1 MSEINECLNTLT
13 PRVLDFPEAIKPPPD
28 PLTWALDLFKAA
40 VVEADMQS
48 METGADNNSEQQI
61 SYFDQQD
68 PATFE
73 RFRSAILEGLAVHGS
88 LELIDYRDDGGTL
101 RDNADWSWQL
111 FCDHFAKGLASRHPM
126 GHYLKATLWTSCGEH
141 VYKAHCDLADGFL
154 VHLSG
159 HKHVRVWPV
168 PEPYLKKVIYDHGD
182 FEGRMTTEPVDFELK
197 PSQILFIP
205 AGSMHEVVA
214 HSGQA
219 AVSVSYHMGS
229 PFPLMSLC
237 AQLNKLHPGAEITLP
252 QDVMGLKK
260 FDITFFQPSRF
271 SQAELDWNQ
280 TAEVMPQE
288 LAEALLG
295 VLKSSKL
302 NSTAL
307 HQLLSVWWRTA
318 RRQSVYPGPYP

>member
-1 MSEINECLNTLT
+1 MSEITKYLNTLT
-13 PRVLDFPEAIKPPPD
+13 PRVLDFPAAIKPPPE

-48 METGADNNSEQQI
+48 LENGTQSDSEQRI

-73 RFRSAILEGLAVHGS
+73 RFRSAILGGLAVHGS
-88 LELIDYRDDGGTL
+88 LELIDYRDDGGTV

-111 FCDHFAKGLASRHPM
+111 FCDHFAKGLASSHPM

-141 VYKAHCDLADGFL
+141 VYTAHCDLADGFL

-168 PEPYLKKVIYDHGD
+168 PEQYLKKVIYNHRD

-197 PSQILFIP
+197 PAQILFIP

-237 AQLNKLHPGAEITLP
+237 AQLNKLHQGAEISLP
-252 QDVMGLKK
+252 EDLMGLKK

-271 SQAELDWNQ
+271 LKAGVSDNE
-280 TAEVMPQE
+280 TMPQE

-302 NSTAL
+302 DSSAL
-307 HQLLSVWWRTA
+307 QQLLSVWWRTA

>member
-1 MSEINECLNTLT
+1 MSEITECLNTLT
-13 PRVLDFPEAIKPPPD
+13 PRVLDFPERIKPPPD

-48 METGADNNSEQQI
+48 IETGTESDQEQQI

-68 PATFE
+68 PATYQ
-73 RFRSAILEGLAVHGS
+73 RFRKGILEGRAVHGS

-101 RDNADWSWQL
+101 RDNADWSWQI
-111 FCDHFAKGLASRHPM
+111 FCDHFQKGLASYHPM

-141 VYKAHCDLADGFL
+141 RYKAHCDLADGFL
-154 VHLSG
+154 VHLTG

-168 PEPYLKKVIYDHGD
+168 PEQYLNKVLYDHSD
-182 FEGRMTTEPVDFELK
+182 FEGRMTSEPVDFELK

-219 AVSVSYHMGS
+219 SVSVSYHMGS

-237 AQLNKLHPGAEITLP
+237 TQLNQLQPGAEISLS
-252 QDVMGLKK
+252 QDLMGLSK

-271 SQAELDWNQ
+271 SQAGRGDDEAMPREL
-280 TAEVMPQE
+280 V
-288 LAEALLG
+288 EALLK

-302 NSTAL
+302 NSTSL
-307 HQLLSVWWRTA
+307 HQLLSAWWRTA
-318 RRQSVYPGPYP
+318 RRQPVYPGPYP

>member
-48 METGADNNSEQQI
+48 METGTDSNSEQQI

-111 FCDHFAKGLASRHPM
+111 FCDHFAKGLASSHPM

-168 PEPYLKKVIYDHGD
+168 PEQYLKKIIYDHGD

-214 HSGQA
+214 RSGQA

-260 FDITFFQPSRF
+260 FDITFFQPSHF
-271 SQAELDWNQ
+271 LQAGRGDIE
-280 TAEVMPQE
+280 AMPQE
-288 LAEALLG
+288 LAEALMG

-307 HQLLSVWWRTA
+307 QQLLSLWWRTA
-318 RRQSVYPGPYP
+318 RSQSVYPGPYP

>member
-1 MSEINECLNTLT
+1 MSEITECLNTLA
-13 PRVLDFPEAIKPPPD
+13 PRVLDFPATITPPSD
-28 PLTWALDLFKAA
+28 PLSWALDLFKAA
-40 VVEADMQS
+40 VTEADMQS
-48 METGADNNSEQQI
+48 METSTESDSEQQI

-68 PATFE
+68 PATFQ
-73 RFRSAILEGLAVHGS
+73 RFRSAILESRAVHGS

-101 RDNADWSWQL
+101 RDNADWSWQI
-111 FCDHFAKGLASRHPM
+111 FCDYFAKGLANNHPL
-126 GHYLKATLWTSCGEH
+126 GHYLKATLWASCGEH
-141 VYKAHCDLADGFL
+141 RYKAHCDLADGFL
-154 VHLSG
+154 MHLSG

-168 PEPYLKKVIYDHGD
+168 PEQYLKKVIYDHRD
-182 FEGRMTTEPVDFELK
+182 FEGRMTSEPVEFELK
-197 PSQILFIP
+197 PAQVLFIP

-237 AQLNKLHPGAEITLP
+237 AQLNKLHQGAEISLP
-252 QDVMGLKK
+252 QDLMGLRK

-271 SQAELDWNQ
+271 VHAGAGDNE
-280 TAEVMPQE
+280 EMPQE

-302 NSTAL
+302 NSAAL
-307 HQLLSVWWRTA
+307 HDLLSVWWRTA
-318 RRQSVYPGPYP
+318 RRQSIYPGPYP